1 VNDDYL
7 IQTEDDLELVIGPPI
22 EWIKEKVYKSLD
34 EAMIEFIRRSPLMF
48 LSTVDSS
55 GQADVSPKGDSP
67 GFVHVDANG
76 DLLIPDR
83 PGNRLLFGFRNILKN
98 ANVGAIFVVPNMRE
112 TLRIKGRAFISKD
125 PVYLNDLSER
135 GKPALLCT
143 HVAIEECFFHCGKA
157 MIRSSMWNP
166 EAWAENQQSLMLKS
180 MAKRYDA
187 DAEAEREIESDIE
200 TAYRDNLY

>member
-1 VNDDYL
+1 MNDDHL
-7 IQTEDDLELVIGPPI
+7 IRTEADLELVIGPQI
-22 EWIKEKVYKSLD
+22 EQIKEKIYQSLD
-34 EAMIEFIRRSPLMF
+34 EAMLEFIRRSPLMF
-48 LSTVDSS
+48 FSTVDSN

-98 ANVGAIFVVPNMRE
+98 PNVGAIFVVPNMRE

-125 PVYLNDLSER
+125 PAHLKALSER

-143 HVAIEECFFHCGKA
+143 HVAIDECFFHCGKA
-157 MIRSSMWNP
+157 MIRSKMWNH
-166 EAWAENQQSLMLKS
+166 EAWAENKRSLMLQS
-180 MAKRYDA
+180 IAKRYDA
-187 DAEAEREIESDIE
+187 DAEAKRDIESDIE
-200 TAYRDNLY
+200 AGYRDNLY